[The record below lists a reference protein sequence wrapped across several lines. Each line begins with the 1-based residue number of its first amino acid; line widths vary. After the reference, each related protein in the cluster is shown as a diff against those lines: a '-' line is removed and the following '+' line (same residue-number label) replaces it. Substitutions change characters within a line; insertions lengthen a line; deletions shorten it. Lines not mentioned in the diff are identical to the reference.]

1 MKHSIMDTNEGQELA
16 RLTVHT
22 VIPDQATDTQIVLLK
37 DETSGEVLPIWVGT
51 AEGNAIRLAAEG
63 IAAPRPMSH
72 DLIRG
77 LAEQLDITLS
87 RVVIT
92 DVKTNTYYA
101 ALHVTAKGT
110 ERTVDSRPSD
120 AIALALRMN
129 CPIFVSR
136 EVLRDRGGNL
146 QEFLEKLDI
155 KQSGKHEH
163 LGKREHLGR
172 HEV

>member
-1 MKHSIMDTNEGQELA
+1 MGTNEEQGLV

-22 VIPDQATDTQIVLLK
+22 VIPDQPTDTQIVLLK
-37 DETSGEVLPIWVGT
+37 DEVSDDVLPIWVGT
-51 AEGNAIRLAAEG
+51 AEGNAIRMAAEG

-92 DVKTNTYYA
+92 DVKINTYYA

-110 ERTVDSRPSD
+110 ERTVDARPSD

-129 CPIFVSR
+129 CPILAAR
-136 EVLRDRGGNL
+136 EVLKERGGNL
-146 QEFLEKLDI
+146 QEFLEKLDV
-155 KQSGKHEH
+155 KQSGQHEH
-163 LGKREHLGR
+163 LGKREHLGK